1 LQHCGHGVKVC
12 QRNQAEIALN
22 IKSLLGSAAL
32 VLAAC
37 GGGGGSPGTCS
48 ASPQTC
54 AAIAGGSSGG
64 GPVTGSP
71 AGLFHGT
78 TGTGRTASALVL
90 EGGDFW
96 VLYGPVGSSNLIDG
110 AQQGHASFSNGTFT
124 SADVRD
130 FSLETG
136 AVGSGS
142 ATGTYVPKSSI
153 AATVDFGAA
162 PVTLSASYDPGYDLQ
177 ATLAM
182 IAGSYSGT
190 AVVVGGFD
198 NATMTILPTG
208 AITGTSQPGCSFS
221 GNIVPHAGV
230 NSYAVNLTFAG
241 GTCANEFSTLT
252 GIAYRDAATNRV
264 YSATVNPARTNGFI
278 FAGGKL

>member
-1 LQHCGHGVKVC
+1 MSKSANEVK
-12 QRNQAEIALN
+12 REIALN
-22 IKSLLGSAAL
+22 IKSLLGSATL
-32 VLAAC
+32 LLAAC

-64 GPVTGSP
+64 SPVTGSP

-90 EGGDFW
+90 ESGEFW
-96 VLYGPVGSSNLIDG
+96 VLYGPVGSSNLIAG
-110 AQQGHASFSNGTFT
+110 AQQGHATFSNGTFT

-136 AVGSGS
+136 AVSSGS
-142 ATGTYVPKSSI
+142 ATGTYAPRSSI
-153 AATVDFGAA
+153 AAKLNFGTALL
-162 PVTLSASYDPGYDLQ
+162 TLAASYDPGYDIQ
-177 ATLAM
+177 STLAA

-198 NATMTILPTG
+198 TATMTIFPTG
-208 AITGTSQPGCSFS
+208 AIAGTSLLGCSFS
-221 GNIVPHAGV
+221 GNIAPHAGV
-230 NSYAVNLTFAG
+230 NSYAVTFTFAG
-241 GTCANEFSTLT
+241 GTCANGFSTVT
-252 GIAYRDAATNRV
+252 GVAYRDAATNLI
-264 YSATVNPARTNGFI
+264 YSAAVNPARTNGFI
-278 FAGGKL
+278 FAGGRI

>member
-1 LQHCGHGVKVC
+1 M
-12 QRNQAEIALN
+12 N

-32 VLAAC
+32 LLAAC

-54 AAIAGGSSGG
+54 AAIAGASSGG
-64 GPVTGSP
+64 GAVTGSP
-71 AGLFHGT
+71 AGLFHGI

-96 VLYGPVGSSNLIDG
+96 VLYGPVGSSNLIAG

-130 FSLETG
+130 FSLEFG
-136 AVGSGS
+136 AVSSGS
-142 ATGTYVPKSSI
+142 ATGTYAPGSSI
-153 AATVDFGAA
+153 AATFNFGTAPLTLAA
-162 PVTLSASYDPGYDLQ
+162 SFDPGYDSQ
-177 ATLAM
+177 ATLAA

-198 NATMTILPTG
+198 HATMTIFPTG
-208 AITGTSQPGCSFS
+208 AITGTSQLGCSFS
-221 GNIVPHAGV
+221 GNIAPHAGA
-230 NSYAVNLTFAG
+230 NSYAVTFTFAG
-241 GTCANEFSTLT
+241 GTCANGFSTVT
-252 GIAYRDAATNRV
+252 GVAYRNAATNLV
-264 YSATVNPARTNGFI
+264 YSATLNPAKTNGFI
-278 FAGGKL
+278 FAGAKV